1 MIRIVHHKGRERE
14 FRGQLKNFEDLPLE
28 RQENFRQIKHVV
40 FEVLGDVPVF
50 VFGSHYHGFW
60 DEFSDYDV
68 VVLSSEKPNIEA
80 MINEKTKLKTNVFY
94 LNEEMGLISI
104 A

>member
-1 MIRIVHHKGRERE
+1 MVNHKGRERE
-14 FRGQLKNFEDLPLE
+14 FRGQLKSFENLPLE
-28 RQENFRQIKHVV
+28 RQENFRLIREII
-40 FEVLGDVPVF
+40 FEVLGNVPVF

-68 VVLSSEKPNIEA
+68 MVLSLEKPNIET
-80 MINEKTKLKTNVFY
+80 MINEKTNLKTNVFY

>member
-1 MIRIVHHKGRERE
+1 MIKMVHHKGRERE
-14 FRGQLKNFEDLPLE
+14 FRGQLKSFENLPLE
-28 RQENFRQIKHVV
+28 RQKNFRLIKEIII
-40 FEVLGDVPVF
+40 EVLGNVPVF

-68 VVLSSEKPNIEA
+68 MVLSLEKPNIEA
-80 MINEKTKLKTNVFY
+80 MINEKTNLKTNVFY

>member
-1 MIRIVHHKGRERE
+1 MIKMVNHKGRERE
-14 FRGQLKNFEDLPLE
+14 FRGQLKSFENLPLE
-28 RQENFRQIKHVV
+28 RQENFRLIKEII
-40 FEVLGDVPVF
+40 FEVLGNVPVF

-68 VVLSSEKPNIEA
+68 MVLSLEKPNIET
-80 MINEKTKLKTNVFY
+80 MINEKTNLKTNVFY

>member
-1 MIRIVHHKGRERE
+1 
-14 FRGQLKNFEDLPLE
+14 LE
-28 RQENFRQIKHVV
+28 RQKNFRLIKEIII
-40 FEVLGDVPVF
+40 EVLGNVPVF

-68 VVLSSEKPNIEA
+68 MVLSLEKPNIEA
-80 MINEKTKLKTNVFY
+80 MINEKTNLKTNVFY

>member
-1 MIRIVHHKGRERE
+1 MIRMVHHKGRERE
-14 FRGQLKNFEDLPLE
+14 FRGQLKAFENLPME
-28 RQENFRQIKHVV
+28 KQENFRLIKEIIH
-40 FEVLGDVPVF
+40 EVLGDVPVF

-68 VVLSSEKPNIEA
+68 MVLSLEKPNIET
-80 MINEKTKLKTNVFY
+80 MINEKTNLKTNVFY

>member
-1 MIRIVHHKGRERE
+1 MIKIVNHKGRERE
-14 FRGQLKNFEDLPLE
+14 FRGQLKSFENLPLE
-28 RQENFRQIKHVV
+28 RQKNFRLIKEIII
-40 FEVLGDVPVF
+40 EVLGNVPVF

-68 VVLSSEKPNIEA
+68 MVLSLEKPNIEA
-80 MINEKTKLKTNVFY
+80 MINEKTNLKTNVFY

>member
-1 MIRIVHHKGRERE
+1 MVNHKGRERE
-14 FRGQLKNFEDLPLE
+14 FRGQLKSFENLPLE
-28 RQENFRQIKHVV
+28 RQENFRLIKEII
-40 FEVLGDVPVF
+40 FEVLGNVPVF

-68 VVLSSEKPNIEA
+68 AVLSTEKPNIET
-80 MINEKTKLKTNVFY
+80 MINEKTNLKTNVFY

>member
-1 MIRIVHHKGRERE
+1 MIKTVNHKGRERN
-14 FRGQLKNFEDLPLE
+14 FRGQLKTFEELPLE
-28 RQENFRQIKHVV
+28 RQENFKLIKEII

-68 VVLSSEKPNIEA
+68 VVLSDEKPNFET
-80 MINEKTKLKTNVFY
+80 MINERTNLKTNVFY
-94 LNEEMGLISI
+94 LKEEMGLISI

>member
-1 MIRIVHHKGRERE
+1 MIRIVNHKGRERE

-68 VVLSSEKPNIEA
+68 VVLSTEKPNIDA
-80 MINEKTKLKTNVFY
+80 MINEKTNLKTNVFY

>member
-1 MIRIVHHKGRERE
+1 
-14 FRGQLKNFEDLPLE
+14 LKNYRWKDKKILS
-28 RQENFRQIKHVV
+28 
-40 FEVLGDVPVF
+40 DVPVF

-68 VVLSSEKPNIEA
+68 VVLGDEKPNFET
-80 MINEKTKLKTNVFY
+80 MINERTNLKTNVFY
-94 LNEEMGLISI
+94 LKEEMGLISI

>member
-1 MIRIVHHKGRERE
+1 MIKIVNHKGRERE

-28 RQENFRQIKHVV
+28 RQENFRVIKQLI
-40 FEVLGDVPVF
+40 FEVLGEVPVF
-50 VFGSHYHGFW
+50 IFGSHYHGFW

-68 VVLSSEKPNIEA
+68 VVLSTEKPNIDA
-80 MINEKTKLKTNVFY
+80 MINEKTNLKTNVFY

>member
-14 FRGQLKNFEDLPLE
+14 FRGQLKNFEDLPLKK
-28 RQENFRQIKHVV
+28 QENFRLIKEIII
-40 FEVLGDVPVF
+40 EVLGNVPVF

-68 VVLSSEKPNIEA
+68 MVLSLEKPNIEA
-80 MINEKTKLKTNVFY
+80 MINEKTNLKTNVFY

>member
-1 MIRIVHHKGRERE
+1 MIKMVHHKGRERE
-14 FRGQLKNFEDLPLE
+14 FRGQLESFENLPLE
-28 RQENFRQIKHVV
+28 RQKNFRLIKEIII
-40 FEVLGDVPVF
+40 EVLGNVPVF

-68 VVLSSEKPNIEA
+68 MVLSLEKPNIEA
-80 MINEKTKLKTNVFY
+80 MINEKTNLKTNVFY